1 MIDNFNIIHHIDKN
15 CQSVETWLAACFLMY
30 LKNNNKL
37 GLSIVLSALR
47 LFPNQTNLEW
57 YKNYF
62 TNKVNSKY
70 NLIKYQ
76 KNNSD
81 NIFIHVEP
89 EIIETI
95 DLEFIKSLPKI
106 KTVITSVKNKNFVKE
121 NFNDVEIKFVE
132 PYKIED
138 YKTRNINMIYD
149 FY

>member
-1 MIDNFNIIHHIDKN
+1 MIDNFNIIHHIDQN
-15 CQSVETWLAACFLMY
+15 CQSVETWLAACFLMS

-37 GLSIVLSALR
+37 GFSIVLSALR

-138 YKTRNINMIYD
+138 YKTRNINMIYE

>member
-1 MIDNFNIIHHIDKN
+1 MIDNFNIIHHIDQN
-15 CQSVETWLAACFLMY
+15 CKSVETWLAGCFLMY

-47 LFPNQTNLEW
+47 LFPNQTNLQW

-62 TNKVNSKY
+62 TNKLNSQY

-76 KNNSD
+76 KYDSD

-89 EIIETI
+89 EIIKTI

-106 KTVITSVKNKNFVKE
+106 KTVITTVKNKNFIKD
-121 NFNDVEIKFVE
+121 NFDDVEIKFVE
-132 PYKIED
+132 PYKLEY
-138 YKTRNINMIYD
+138 YKTMNINLIYD